1 MNLEWNRWVSCWR
14 RRRTNGEIARQL
26 FPASKVSGRLT
37 VRLVNNL
44 QGMSEHCSLSIQVL
58 SEADRL
64 AAGMLAIGVN
74 PGDRLGIWGPNSWEW

>member
-1 MNLEWNRWVSCWR
+1 MR
-14 RRRTNGEIARQL
+14 RRHNIGEIARQL